1 MGPKSSFPPPLLLF
15 LSSFLLFSS
24 AAQAFNITRLLGQFP
39 DFSTFNSYLS
49 QTNVSIGINRRQTI
63 TVLAVENGAI
73 APITGKS
80 LDDIKN
86 ILRLHVILDYYDDAK
101 LHKLSNK
108 TALLTTLLQ
117 ATGQANGQHGFLN
130 VTELSSGQVVFGSAV
145 AGSGLQAKL
154 VKTVASQPYNI
165 SVLQI
170 STPILAPGVGGVV
183 AVPVTPPPSGS
194 PAAAPKAAEGPG
206 ASKTTPSPAP
216 STPPPAKAPSAEAPA
231 PSDDS
236 AEAPSDAD
244 APAADGPEAD
254 APAADAPL
262 SSPPMPAAD
271 GPIADGPVADGSHAD
286 APSAH
291 RTSGATQVAIGTC
304 LAVVMPFVSILFDL

>member
-49 QTNVSIGINRRQTI
+49 QTNISIGINKRQTI

-73 APITGKS
+73 APITSKS

-86 ILRLHVILDYYDDAK
+86 ILRLHVILDYYDVAK

-108 TALLTTLLQ
+108 TALLTTLFQ
-117 ATGQANGQHGFLN
+117 ATGQANGQQGFLN

-154 VKTVASQPYNI
+154 VKTVASQPFNI

-170 STPILAPGVGGVV
+170 STPILAPGIGGVV
-183 AVPVTPPPSGS
+183 AVPVSPPPSGS

-206 ASKTTPSPAP
+206 ASKTTP
-216 STPPPAKAPSAEAPA
+216 PPAKAPSAEAPA

-236 AEAPSDAD
+236 AEAPSFAD
-244 APAADGPEAD
+244 VPAADGPGAD
-254 APAADAPL
+254 APAGDAPL
-262 SSPPMPAAD
+262 SSPPMPA
-271 GPIADGPVADGSHAD
+271 ADGPVADGSHAD
-286 APSAH
+286 APSAD
-291 RTSGATQVAIGTC
+291 RTSGTTQVAIGTC
-304 LAVVMPFVSILFDL
+304 LAIVMPFVLVLLDL